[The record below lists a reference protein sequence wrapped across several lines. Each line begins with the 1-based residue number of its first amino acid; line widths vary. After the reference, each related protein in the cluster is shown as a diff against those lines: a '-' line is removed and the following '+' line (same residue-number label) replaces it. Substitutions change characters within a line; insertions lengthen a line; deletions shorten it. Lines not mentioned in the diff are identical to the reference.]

1 MKARSL
7 SIKTRI
13 ILTLVLLPMISLVVV
28 GAIALLQNRGALS
41 SQARIWSGWS
51 GSGPRLRP
59 DHAGSRRSRG
69 GRRPPG
75 HAPPA
80 RFRPACRLMP

>member
-28 GAIALLQNRGALS
+28 GAIALLQNRGRSA
-41 SQARIWSGWS
+41 ARPSGPWSGWS
-51 GSGPRLRP
+51 G
-59 DHAGSRRSRG
+59 
-69 GRRPPG
+69 RRPPPT
-75 HAPPA
+75 A
-80 RFRPACRLMP
+80 